1 MVDKPW
7 SDKKLT
13 KGQIEQR
20 LESLRCTFIKEHFPG
35 SALWKAPTGQYFSV
49 SYDDCAADVLDK
61 IVAQIER
68 WVEEA
73 KYK

>member
-1 MVDKPW
+1 VIDSPW
-7 SDKKLT
+7 SEKKLS

-35 SALWKAPTGQYFSV
+35 SALWQAPTGQYFSI
-49 SYDDCAADVLDK
+49 SYDDCAADVLDG
-61 IVAQIER
+61 IVARIKK

-73 KYK
+73 KKK

>member
-20 LESLRCTFIKEHFPG
+20 LESLRCKFIKEHFPG
-35 SALWKAPTGQYFSV
+35 SALWQVPTGQYFSV
-49 SYDDCAADVLDK
+49 SYDDCA
-61 IVAQIER
+61 
-68 WVEEA
+68 VEEA
-73 KYK
+73 RTKS